1 METTTFE
8 KVNETFNHVY
18 RQMVLGLVSRSEI
31 DDFQS
36 SKTQNHS

>member
-8 KVNETFNHVY
+8 KVDKTFNPVY
-18 RQMVLGLVSRSEI
+18 RQVVLGLVSRSEI

-36 SKTQNHS
+36 SKAQNHS